1 MLNGETHVPQIRHL
15 TTLAGYV
22 HWQLTGRQ
30 VLGVGEASG
39 MFPVNSATGT
49 FDARMLALYDARI
62 APRRLPWRLEDILPT
77 VLQAGDEAGT
87 LTPAGALLLDPTGTL
102 RPGIPLCPPEGDAG
116 TGMTATNSVAPRTGN
131 VSAGTS
137 VFSMVVLERPL
148 SRVYPEI
155 DMVTTPTGAPVA
167 MVHCNNC
174 TSDIN
179 AWAGLFRQFAAAC
192 GLELD
197 ADRLYTTLF
206 RAALEG
212 APDGGGLMSYSLD
225 SGEPVA
231 GLDEGRPLFLRRPGQ
246 ALNLGDFMRT
256 QLMAALAT
264 LKLGNDLLLSE
275 GVQIDALYGHGGY
288 FKTPVVGQRMLA
300 AALNAPVTVMETA
313 GEGGA
318 WGMALLAGFALW
330 RRDGQRLEDYLA
342 GQVFADMQGSRLEP
356 DAADVAGFD
365 AFLARFR
372 QGLPVER
379 AAAEHL

>member
-1 MLNGETHVPQIRHL
+1 MTWSPR
-15 TTLAGYV
+15 
-22 HWQLTGRQ
+22 
-30 VLGVGEASG
+30 
-39 MFPVNSATGT
+39 PP
-49 FDARMLALYDARI
+49 AR
-62 APRRLPWRLEDILPT
+62 PWPWS
-77 VLQAGDEAGT
+77 
-87 LTPAGALLLDPTGTL
+87 
-102 RPGIPLCPPEGDAG
+102 
-116 TGMTATNSVAPRTGN
+116 TATTAP
-131 VSAGTS
+131 ATS
-137 VFSMVVLERPL
+137 
-148 SRVYPEI
+148 
-155 DMVTTPTGAPVA
+155 
-167 MVHCNNC
+167 
-174 TSDIN
+174 N

-212 APDGGGLMSYSLD
+212 APDGGGLMSYNLD

-330 RRDGQRLEDYLA
+330 RRDGPAAGGLPRRAGLRGHA
-342 GQVFADMQGSRLEP
+342 GQPCWSRTP
-356 DAADVAGFD
+356 PTRQASTP
-365 AFLARFR
+365 FLARFR